1 MSGNFA
7 IKGGGVRRLMAN
19 AILNFHFDYW
29 HTSLR
34 RNHDWR
40 LMLPEPWSGIHHKFD
55 EDIHFRYGL
64 IKLILIL
71 IKLCRINNNN
81 SCDSCDNNEDSD
93 NCRQFSPKIDWL
105 HSDLDCKHSCG
116 QKPTF
121 VSKRC
126 IECKAEPLLLLPLL
140 LVNKRGNQKF
150 QFLEAPLILSAG
162 MHIV

>member
-1 MSGNFA
+1 MTEGWL
-7 IKGGGVRRLMAN
+7 IRL
-19 AILNFHFDYW
+19 FHLFMLRAKSWLMTDAARAVEW
-29 HTSLR
+29 HS
-34 RNHDWR
+34 
-40 LMLPEPWSGIHHKFD
+40 PQVWSYSAYD

-64 IKLILIL
+64 IKLIMIL
-71 IKLCRINNNN
+71 IKLCIINNNIN

-126 IECKAEPLLLLPLL
+126 IECKAGPLLFLLL
-140 LVNKRGNQKF
+140 LVNKVGNQKF
-150 QFLEAPLILSAG
+150 QFLEAPSILSAG

>member
-1 MSGNFA
+1 MTEGRVTYSFFMLRA
-7 IKGGGVRRLMAN
+7 KSWLMTDAGR
-19 AILNFHFDYW
+19 ALEW
-29 HTSLR
+29 HSPQVWS
-34 RNHDWR
+34 WR
-40 LMLPEPWSGIHHKFD
+40 AYD
-55 EDIHFRYGL
+55 EDIRFRYGL

-71 IKLCRINNNN
+71 IKLCIINNNIN
-81 SCDSCDNNEDSD
+81 SCDSCDDYEDSD

-105 HSDLDCKHSCG
+105 QSDLDCKHSCG

-126 IECKAEPLLLLPLL
+126 IECKAEPLLPLLLL

-150 QFLEAPLILSAG
+150 QFLEAPSILSAG